1 MESCTNYELQLLVN
15 KLNSSNIT
23 AKGTGYNELEIF
35 YNESNKDIVLS
46 LLSTIK
52 NSKTGYKFK
61 KIKDNKSVTINFGSR
76 ININVEYLT
85 KLLNTTIP
93 TDTTNYTIIDNIL
106 DNYSVD
112 NIDLSIQENMEYK
125 NNYLVTISEIL
136 DKEDIENNN
145 TYVVNNN
152 LTNNIIHTIIRPE
165 PNNKYKITYRLLYS
179 DINTLSSLLTYDVKI
194 KRLYNDQVKSL

>member
-1 MESCTNYELQLLVN
+1 MESCINYELQLLTN
-15 KLNSSNIT
+15 KLNSNNMPTRSTN
-23 AKGTGYNELEIF
+23 YNELEIF
-35 YNESNKDIVLS
+35 YDENNKDVVLN

-52 NSKTGYKFK
+52 NNKIGYKFK
-61 KIKDNKSVTINFGSR
+61 SIKEKKSVIINFGSR

-85 KLLNTTIP
+85 RILNTPIP
-93 TDTTNYTIIDNIL
+93 TDTTNYTIVNNIL
-106 DNYSVD
+106 DYYSVD

-145 TYVVNNN
+145 TFVVKNN
-152 LTNNIIHTIIRPE
+152 LTNNIIHTIVRPE
-165 PNNKYKITYRLLYS
+165 PNNKFKITYRLLYS
-179 DINTLSSLLTYDVKI
+179 NINDLSNLLISDKKI

>member
-1 MESCTNYELQLLVN
+1 MESCINYELQLLAN
-15 KLNSSNIT
+15 KLNSNNIPT
-23 AKGTGYNELEIF
+23 RSTNYNELEIF
-35 YNESNKDIVLS
+35 YDENNKDVVLN

-52 NSKTGYKFK
+52 NNKIGYKFK
-61 KIKDNKSVTINFGSR
+61 SIKEKKSVIINFGSR

-85 KLLNTTIP
+85 KILNNTIP
-93 TDTTNYTIIDNIL
+93 TDTTNYTIVNNIL
-106 DNYSVD
+106 DYYSVN

-145 TYVVNNN
+145 TFVVKNN
-152 LTNNIIHTIIRPE
+152 LTNNIIHTIVRPE
-165 PNNKYKITYRLLYS
+165 PNNKFKITYRLLYS
-179 DINTLSSLLTYDVKI
+179 NINDLSNLLISDKKI

>member
-15 KLNSSNIT
+15 KLNSSNIP

-136 DKEDIENNN
+136 DKEDTEKNN

-152 LTNNIIHTIIRPE
+152 LTNNIIHTIVRPE

>member
-1 MESCTNYELQLLVN
+1 MERCTNYELQLLVN
-15 KLNSSNIT
+15 KLNSSNIP

>member
-15 KLNSSNIT
+15 KLNSSNIP

-35 YNESNKDIVLS
+35 YNESNKNIVLS

-76 ININVEYLT
+76 ININVECLT

-136 DKEDIENNN
+136 DKEDTEKNN

-152 LTNNIIHTIIRPE
+152 LTNNIIHTIVRPE

>member
-15 KLNSSNIT
+15 KLNSSNIPT
-23 AKGTGYNELEIF
+23 RGIGYNELEIF

-61 KIKDNKSVTINFGSR
+61 KIKNNKSVTINFGSR

-85 KLLNTTIP
+85 KLLNNTIP
-93 TDTTNYTIIDNIL
+93 TDTTNYTIVDNIL

-136 DKEDIENNN
+136 SKEDIENNN
-145 TYVVNNN
+145 TYVFNNN
-152 LTNNIIHTIIRPE
+152 LTSNIIHTIVRPE
-165 PNNKYKITYRLLYS
+165 PNNKYRITYRLLYN
-179 DINTLSSLLTYDVKI
+179 DIKALSSLLTYDVKV

>member
-15 KLNSSNIT
+15 KLNSSNIP

-35 YNESNKDIVLS
+35 YSESNKDIVLS

-136 DKEDIENNN
+136 DKEDTENNN

-152 LTNNIIHTIIRPE
+152 LTNNIIHTIVRPE

>member
-15 KLNSSNIT
+15 KLNSSNIP

-35 YNESNKDIVLS
+35 YSESNKDIVLS

-61 KIKDNKSVTINFGSR
+61 RIKNNKSVTINFGSR

-152 LTNNIIHTIIRPE
+152 LTNNIIHTIVRPE

>member
-15 KLNSSNIT
+15 KLNSSNIPAT
-23 AKGTGYNELEIF
+23 GTGYNELEIF

>member
-15 KLNSSNIT
+15 KLNSSNIP

-165 PNNKYKITYRLLYS
+165 PNNKYKITYRLLFFLHLYS
-179 DINTLSSLLTYDVKI
+179 LNGF
-194 KRLYNDQVKSL
+194 

>member
-15 KLNSSNIT
+15 KLNSSNIP

-35 YNESNKDIVLS
+35 YNESNKNIVLS

-136 DKEDIENNN
+136 DKEDTEKNN

-152 LTNNIIHTIIRPE
+152 LTNNIIHTIVRPE

>member
-15 KLNSSNIT
+15 KLNSSNIP

-136 DKEDIENNN
+136 DKEDTENNN

>member
-15 KLNSSNIT
+15 KLNSSNIP

-145 TYVVNNN
+145 TYIVNNN
-152 LTNNIIHTIIRPE
+152 LTNNIIHTIVRPE

>member
-15 KLNSSNIT
+15 KLNSSNIP

-35 YNESNKDIVLS
+35 YNESNKNIVLS

-112 NIDLSIQENMEYK
+112 NIYLSIQENMEYK

-136 DKEDIENNN
+136 DKEDTEKNN

-152 LTNNIIHTIIRPE
+152 LTNNIIHTIVRPE

>member
-15 KLNSSNIT
+15 KLNSSNIP

-61 KIKDNKSVTINFGSR
+61 KIKDNKSVTINLGSR

-125 NNYLVTISEIL
+125 NNYLVTIT
-136 DKEDIENNN
+136 ENNN

>member
-1 MESCTNYELQLLVN
+1 MESCINYELQLLTN
-15 KLNSSNIT
+15 KLNSNNMPTRSTN
-23 AKGTGYNELEIF
+23 YNELEIF
-35 YNESNKDIVLS
+35 YDENNKDVVLN

-52 NSKTGYKFK
+52 NNKIGYKFK
-61 KIKDNKSVTINFGSR
+61 SIKEKKSVIINFGSR

-85 KLLNTTIP
+85 RILNTTIP
-93 TDTTNYTIIDNIL
+93 TDTTNYTIVNNIL
-106 DNYSVD
+106 DYYSVD

-152 LTNNIIHTIIRPE
+152 LTNNIIHTIVRPE

>member
-15 KLNSSNIT
+15 KLNSSNIP

-61 KIKDNKSVTINFGSR
+61 RIKNNKSVTINFGSR

-152 LTNNIIHTIIRPE
+152 LTNNIIHTIVRPE

>member
-1 MESCTNYELQLLVN
+1 MESCINYELQLLTN
-15 KLNSSNIT
+15 KLNSNNMPTRSTN
-23 AKGTGYNELEIF
+23 YNELEIF
-35 YNESNKDIVLS
+35 YDENNKDVVLN

-52 NSKTGYKFK
+52 NNKIGYKFK
-61 KIKDNKSVTINFGSR
+61 SIKEKKSVIINFGSR

-85 KLLNTTIP
+85 RILNTTIP
-93 TDTTNYTIIDNIL
+93 TDTTNYTIVNNIL
-106 DNYSVD
+106 DYYSVD

-145 TYVVNNN
+145 TFVVKNN
-152 LTNNIIHTIIRPE
+152 LTNNIIHTIVRPE
-165 PNNKYKITYRLLYS
+165 PNNKFKITYRLLYS
-179 DINTLSSLLTYDVKI
+179 NINDLSNLLISDKKI

>member
-15 KLNSSNIT
+15 KLNSSNIP

-61 KIKDNKSVTINFGSR
+61 RIKNNKSVTINFGSR

-152 LTNNIIHTIIRPE
+152 LTNNIIHTIVRPE

-179 DINTLSSLLTYDVKI
+179 NINDLSNLLISDKKI

>member
-15 KLNSSNIT
+15 KLNSSNIP

-35 YNESNKDIVLS
+35 YNESNKNIVLS

-136 DKEDIENNN
+136 DKEDTENNN

-152 LTNNIIHTIIRPE
+152 LTNNIIHTIVRPE

-194 KRLYNDQVKSL
+194 KRLYNDQVKS